1 MLDWMEKQMKFHY
14 KSIKEGGE
22 VKEGIIESADAF
34 TLAKELKTMGETLVS
49 ATPATKVGLAH
60 KKINIS
66 FGGVKLADKITFS
79 KNLAAMIDAGLTLSR
94 ALTVLER
101 QTKSQ
106 KFKDEITAIAKD
118 VEKGDS
124 LSAAAGKF
132 PKTFS
137 PLFVSMVR
145 AGEESGKLGE
155 SLRIVAEQMDRAYAL
170 KRKIRGAMMYP
181 GIILSVMVIIGILML
196 IFVVPTLTATFS
208 DLAVDLPAT
217 TQFII
222 ASSDAFKNHPI
233 IIFGCM
239 ALLIAGLIALGKT
252 KKGKRGYE
260 WILMRIPIIKGLAQ
274 ETNAARMARTL
285 SSLLSSGV
293 EVVTAIGI
301 TRDVIQNSY
310 YKDVLVE
317 AEATIQKGGQLSGV
331 FTAHDK
337 LYPPMVG
344 EMVSV
349 GEETGKLPHMLM
361 QVAQFYEGEVDQ
373 KTKDM
378 STIIEPFLMV
388 IIGGAV
394 GFFAVS
400 MISPIYS
407 LSSGF

>member
-1 MLDWMEKQMKFHY
+1 MKFHY
-14 KSIKEGGE
+14 KSVADGGE
-22 VKEGIIESADAF
+22 VKEGVLEAADAF
-34 TLAKELKTMGETLVS
+34 ALAKELKASGETLVS
-49 ATPATKVGLAH
+49 ATPETKTKLGG
-60 KKINIS
+60 KGFNIA

-101 QTKSQ
+101 QTKSK
-106 KFKDEITAIAKD
+106 KFKDEISAIAKD
-118 VEKGDS
+118 VEKGATLS
-124 LSAAAGKF
+124 GSAAKF

-137 PLFVSMVR
+137 SLFVSMVR

-155 SLRIVAEQMDRAYAL
+155 SLRIVAEQMDRSFAL
-170 KRKIRGAMMYP
+170 RRKIRGAMMYP
-181 GIILSVMVIIGILML
+181 GIIMSVMVIIGILML

-208 DLAVDLPAT
+208 ELSVDLPAS
-217 TQFII
+217 TQLII
-222 ASSDAFKNHPI
+222 SVSDAFKNNPVL
-233 IIFGCM
+233 IFGGM
-239 ALLIAGLIALGKT
+239 IALIVGLIVIGKT

-260 WILMRIPIIKGLAQ
+260 FIAMHIPVIKGLIQ
-274 ETNAARMARTL
+274 ETNSARMARTF

-293 EVVTAIGI
+293 EVVQAIGI
-301 TRDVIQNSY
+301 TRDVVQNSF
-310 YKDVLVE
+310 YKDVLIE
-317 AEATIQKGGQLSGV
+317 AEETIQKGTQLSAV
-331 FTAHDK
+331 FMAHEK

-344 EMVSV
+344 EMISV

-361 QVAQFYEGEVDQ
+361 QIAEFYEGEVDQ

-394 GFFAVS
+394 GFFALS

-407 LSSGF
+407 MSSGL

>member
-1 MLDWMEKQMKFHY
+1 MKFHY
-14 KSIKEGGE
+14 KSVADGGE
-22 VKEGIIESADAF
+22 VKEGVLEAADAF
-34 TLAKELKTMGETLVS
+34 ALAKELKASGETLVS
-49 ATPATKVGLAH
+49 ATPATKAH
-60 KKINIS
+60 IGGKGFNIA

-101 QTKSQ
+101 QTKSK
-106 KFKDEITAIAKD
+106 KFKDEISAIAKD
-118 VEKGDS
+118 VEKGATLS
-124 LSAAAGKF
+124 GSAAKF

-137 PLFVSMVR
+137 SLFVSMVR

-155 SLRIVAEQMDRAYAL
+155 SLRIVAEQMDRSFAL
-170 KRKIRGAMMYP
+170 RRKIRGAMMYP
-181 GIILSVMVIIGILML
+181 GIIMSVMVIIGILML

-208 DLAVDLPAT
+208 ELSVDLPAS
-217 TQFII
+217 TQLII
-222 ASSDAFKNHPI
+222 SVSDAFKNNPVL
-233 IIFGCM
+233 IFGGM
-239 ALLIAGLIALGKT
+239 IALIVGLIVIGKT

-260 WILMRIPIIKGLAQ
+260 FIAMHIPVIKGLIQ
-274 ETNAARMARTL
+274 ETNSARMARTF

-293 EVVTAIGI
+293 EVVQAIGI
-301 TRDVIQNSY
+301 TRDVVQNSF
-310 YKDVLVE
+310 YKDVLIE
-317 AEATIQKGGQLSGV
+317 AEETIQKGTQLSAV
-331 FTAHDK
+331 FMAHEK

-344 EMVSV
+344 EMISV

-361 QVAQFYEGEVDQ
+361 QIAEFYEGEVDQ

-394 GFFAVS
+394 GFFALS

-407 LSSGF
+407 MSSGI

>member
-1 MLDWMEKQMKFHY
+1 MKFHY
-14 KSIKEGGE
+14 KSVADGGE
-22 VKEGIIESADAF
+22 VKEGVLEAADAF
-34 TLAKELKTMGETLVS
+34 ALAKELKASGETLVS
-49 ATPATKVGLAH
+49 ATPETKTKLGG
-60 KKINIS
+60 KGFNIA

-101 QTKSQ
+101 QTKSK
-106 KFKDEITAIAKD
+106 KFKDEISAIAKD
-118 VEKGDS
+118 VEKGATLS
-124 LSAAAGKF
+124 GSAAKF

-137 PLFVSMVR
+137 SLFVSMVR

-155 SLRIVAEQMDRAYAL
+155 SLRIVAEQMDRSFAL
-170 KRKIRGAMMYP
+170 RRKIRGAMMYP
-181 GIILSVMVIIGILML
+181 GIIMSVMVIIGILML

-208 DLAVDLPAT
+208 ELSVDLPAS
-217 TQFII
+217 TQLII
-222 ASSDAFKNHPI
+222 SVSDAFKNNPVL
-233 IIFGCM
+233 IFGGM
-239 ALLIAGLIALGKT
+239 IALIVGLIVIGKT

-260 WILMRIPIIKGLAQ
+260 FIAMHIPVIKGLIQ
-274 ETNAARMARTL
+274 ETNSARMARTF

-293 EVVTAIGI
+293 EVVQAIGI
-301 TRDVIQNSY
+301 TRDVVQNSF
-310 YKDVLVE
+310 YKDVLIE
-317 AEATIQKGGQLSGV
+317 AEETIQKGTQLSAV
-331 FTAHDK
+331 FMAHEK

-344 EMVSV
+344 EMISV

-361 QVAQFYEGEVDQ
+361 QIAEFYEGEVDQ

-394 GFFAVS
+394 GFFALS

-407 LSSGF
+407 MSSGI